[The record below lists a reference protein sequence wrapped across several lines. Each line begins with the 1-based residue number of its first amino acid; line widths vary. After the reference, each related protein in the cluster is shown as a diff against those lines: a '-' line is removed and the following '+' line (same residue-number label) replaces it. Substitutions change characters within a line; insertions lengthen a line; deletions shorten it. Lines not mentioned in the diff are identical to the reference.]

1 MRNCLRMLD
10 RPLVFCTSC
19 SITLNLTVLER
30 GLRVTLPYLSK
41 PALTDGHN
49 ITLLHG
55 EARRAVSR
63 DVTMSLLV
71 TTSSALRNAHLYR
84 LYFFTYLR

>member
-1 MRNCLRMLD
+1 MLD

-30 GLRVTLPYLSK
+30 GLLITLSENGE
-41 PALTDGHN
+41 PALADGHN

-63 DVTMSLLV
+63 DVTMSLLI
-71 TTSSALRNAHLYR
+71 TMP
-84 LYFFTYLR
+84 